1 MTNKYLRTIYG
12 VDKDGKPGSL
22 QVDVYDILDA
32 YPTKNPAL
40 DHLIKK
46 ALCPGQRGHKD
57 LLTDLEDIIKSAQ
70 RAKEL
75 VVNQLACTTEVTI
88 DNIPDDTMELLT
100 SQSSVLK
107 AAPIKPTTYT
117 GPTTERPTSFS
128 KLGTI
133 YAFTNIIGGRRL
145 RELQNAAEGVCAV
158 SPIAHVLDA
167 PIGAVVVGSYRE
179 HNKCVDGRHCFN
191 MNEAL
196 AILQNDLGA
205 LAPARGYTHSFSH
218 RPSSFDGRVVH
229 IVEGITEKTLATL
242 EHKIAQVD
250 TIPDYVRGPN
260 DCPERSIVIRD
271 NNAPHP
277 ADDGRWHFT
286 VAQAIAVLV
295 KDSAKETPNA

>member
-1 MTNKYLRTIYG
+1 
-12 VDKDGKPGSL
+12 
-22 QVDVYDILDA
+22 
-32 YPTKNPAL
+32 
-40 DHLIKK
+40 
-46 ALCPGQRGHKD
+46 
-57 LLTDLEDIIKSAQ
+57 
-70 RAKEL
+70 
-75 VVNQLACTTEVTI
+75 
-88 DNIPDDTMELLT
+88 
-100 SQSSVLK
+100 
-107 AAPIKPTTYT
+107 
-117 GPTTERPTSFS
+117 
-128 KLGTI
+128 
-133 YAFTNIIGGRRL
+133 
-145 RELQNAAEGVCAV
+145 
-158 SPIAHVLDA
+158 
-167 PIGAVVVGSYRE
+167 
-179 HNKCVDGRHCFN
+179 

-205 LAPARGYTHSFSH
+205 IAPARGYTHSFSH